1 MLSLEEE
8 KLVDEFCR
16 INEIEADRELVFRAL
31 CHSSFTNEL
40 AQNGERLLESN
51 ERMEFLGDAVLE
63 LSLARTLFG
72 NYSLSEGDMSKVRAM
87 VGSEKVLSYVAR
99 SMRIGE
105 YIFLG
110 KGERLSGGSERD
122 SILADA
128 FEAVL
133 AAIFLTGGLDISVE
147 FVQSKLS
154 EYIEKAVGGDLIL
167 DYKTSLQE
175 LAQARFSSRPVYETI
190 LDEGPPQDK
199 WFKVGVF
206 LEGRIVG
213 EGEGR
218 TKKAAEQLAAKH
230 ALETLNESVNG
241 AGAEQ

>member
-1 MLSLEEE
+1 MLSAEEE
-8 KLVDEFCR
+8 KLVEKFCR
-16 INEIEADRELVFRAL
+16 TNGIEADRELVFRAL

-40 AQNGERLLESN
+40 AQNGERTLESN

-63 LSLARTLFG
+63 LSLAK
-72 NYSLSEGDMSKVRAM
+72 SLYNEYYLTEGEMSKIRAM
-87 VGSEKVLSYVAR
+87 VGSEKVLSSVAKT
-99 SMRIGE
+99 MRIGDF
-105 YIFLG
+105 IFLG
-110 KGERLSGGSERD
+110 KGERQTGGAERD
-122 SILADA
+122 SILADT

-133 AAIFLTGGLDISVE
+133 AAIFLTGGLEVSVE

-154 EYIEKAVGGDLIL
+154 DYIERAVEGELIL

-175 LAQARFSSRPVYETI
+175 LTQARFGSRPLYET
-190 LDEGPPQDK
+190 LVDEGPPQEK

-206 LEGRIVG
+206 LDGSLVG

-230 ALETLNESVNG
+230 ALEILKKSG
-241 AGAEQ
+241 AKK

>member
-1 MLSLEEE
+1 RTVSPRTSILSFDTRVLAP
-8 KLVDEFCR
+8 FWA
-16 INEIEADRELVFRAL
+16 N
-31 CHSSFTNEL
+31 SF
-40 AQNGERLLESN
+40 ESN

-63 LSLARTLFG
+63 LSLAKTLY
-72 NYSLSEGDMSKVRAM
+72 NEYYLTEGEMSKIRAM
-87 VGSEKVLSYVAR
+87 VGSEKVLSSVAKT
-99 SMRIGE
+99 MRIGDF
-105 YIFLG
+105 IFLG
-110 KGERLSGGSERD
+110 KGERQTGGAERD

-133 AAIFLTGGLDISVE
+133 AAIFLTGGLGVSVE

-154 EYIEKAVGGDLIL
+154 DYIERAVEGELIL

-175 LAQARFSSRPVYETI
+175 LTQARFGSRPLYETL
-190 LDEGPPQDK
+190 LDEGPPQEK

-206 LEGRIVG
+206 LDGSLMG

-230 ALETLNESVNG
+230 ALEFLKKSG
-241 AGAEQ
+241 AKK